1 MVAVLKKFHKKGT
14 AASEKGEIE
23 RCLKKVTEG
32 VETFDDIWLK
42 VHNAANTNQ
51 KEKYEAD
58 LKKEIKKLQRLRD
71 QIKTWLASSEIKDK
85 KMLIENRKLIETQME
100 RFKIVERETKT
111 KAYSKEGLGSAQKMD
126 PAQKEKDEITAWLS
140 ASIDEL
146 NIQVDQME
154 GEIESLQVV
163 QKKKKSDKDKQER
176 IDDLRKWT
184 DKHRYHIKH
193 LETLMRM
200 LDNSTI
206 TVDQIRKV
214 KDDVEYYI
222 ACSQDPDFAE
232 NEFIY
237 DDLDLDDLN
246 AQNNICNNADHCEK
260 IDGNADDDNSTG
272 ISSPTPTSTN
282 SDSPSPSPGL
292 INHSKFNFQDKEDDR
307 KRHRSDDDVITASK
321 SRTVNSNSGFTQ
333 QNNKVQPSTPSKN
346 NSSPSST
353 GSNSSSTTSITS
365 NHSIS
370 SPPPIPMSSGT
381 SYSVAVGSTTTTQ
394 LSQHSQILHRQ
405 SVVNNSDKL
414 VSSEAHLTNSHQIM
428 PPVSSLSSVST
439 SSNQSQIIPSAPSP
453 SLPLVA
459 NSLMSSVFP
468 TSSSVIT
475 PSVMGLSHSVVVSNV
490 NCSSSLSSYPG
501 AHTSQS
507 MNTSPNLLM
516 NGPVLPIKAGDSL
529 SSLKSIAQQAVVNAG
544 LEGKLSDERLAP
556 ETCLSTGVSIYDAN
570 NTVNTTCKLVPATTS
585 PVTQTAATTNE
596 VRVPPLLGVAPLG
609 PLPLSK
615 ECIVQIQMMDAAAIH
630 MTHPSDSERLR
641 LYLPRNP
648 LPTPS
653 YYPQTLPHADS
664 LEFFQRL
671 STETLFFIFYY
682 MEGTKAQY
690 LAAKA
695 LKKQSWRFHTKYMM
709 WFQRHEEPKTI
720 TDEFEQV
727 IF

>member
-1 MVAVLKKFHKKGT
+1 M
-14 AASEKGEIE
+14 
-23 RCLKKVTEG
+23 
-32 VETFDDIWLK
+32 
-42 VHNAANTNQ
+42 
-51 KEKYEAD
+51 
-58 LKKEIKKLQRLRD
+58 IKKLVFD
-71 QIKTWLASSEIKDK
+71 
-85 KMLIENRKLIETQME
+85 
-100 RFKIVERETKT
+100 
-111 KAYSKEGLGSAQKMD
+111 
-126 PAQKEKDEITAWLS
+126 
-140 ASIDEL
+140 
-146 NIQVDQME
+146 
-154 GEIESLQVV
+154 
-163 QKKKKSDKDKQER
+163 
-176 IDDLRKWT
+176 
-184 DKHRYHIKH
+184 
-193 LETLMRM
+193 
-200 LDNSTI
+200 
-206 TVDQIRKV
+206 
-214 KDDVEYYI
+214 
-222 ACSQDPDFAE
+222 
-232 NEFIY
+232 
-237 DDLDLDDLN
+237 

-292 INHSKFNFQDKEDDR
+292 INHSK
-307 KRHRSDDDVITASK
+307 VITASK

-405 SVVNNSDKL
+405 S
-414 VSSEAHLTNSHQIM
+414 AHLTNSHQIM

-682 MEGTKAQY
+682 MEGLDVIFHFSTHSPVNLAQNWARPNTNCNRIFFTGMHLRRGTKAQY

-720 TDEFEQV
+720 TDEFEQYRKV
-727 IF
+727 CQYFHILSVGNNRLYANSQLPDGGKISDVDTSFNSKFKALL